1 MTRIRNS
8 LLIITSVLLTYSFA
22 SKVGAEITQLNSLQ
36 AQAQPTLPEL
46 PPSPT
51 PTPPAPA
58 NTTPPAPTPI
68 APNSTPPA
76 PANNIPPQIQ
86 STPLSPADAI
96 SQVVAAGLMSNLA
109 DGQFHPELFVSR
121 AELASILVRAFGL
134 DKRASAKQAGTVEVD
149 DVPSSHWAYK
159 DIQTVLK
166 TGIMRGY
173 RGNMFFPNQR
183 VTRAEA
189 FAIFA
194 QAYGVFQFP
203 DNTVEEI
210 VSRYPDAASI
220 PAWARKSL
228 ATALNAGFVNT
239 DAQNNINPLQPMTR
253 ADMAY
258 ALSQYLASS
267 NRIANP
273 QSPGK

>member
-1 MTRIRNS
+1 MRRIKNY
-8 LLIITSVLLTYSFA
+8 LFIITSVLLTYSFA
-22 SKVGAEITQLNSLQ
+22 AKVGAEVIQINSVQ
-36 AQAQPTLPEL
+36 AQAQPALPAL
-46 PPSPT
+46 PPSPA
-51 PTPPAPA
+51 PLPP
-58 NTTPPAPTPI
+58 NT
-68 APNSTPPA
+68 
-76 PANNIPPQIQ
+76 IPPQVQ
-86 STPLSPADAI
+86 PASPSPNDAV

-121 AELASILVRAFGL
+121 AELASILVRSFGL
-134 DKRASAKQAGTVEVD
+134 DKRAAANQAGTIEVQ
-149 DVPSSHWAYK
+149 DVPGSHWAFK

-166 TGIMRGY
+166 TGIMKGY
-173 RGNMFFPNQR
+173 RGDMFFPNQK

-189 FAIFA
+189 LAIFA

-210 VSRYPDAASI
+210 LSQYPDAASI
-220 PAWARKSL
+220 PTWARKSL

-239 DAQNNINPLQPMTR
+239 DKQNNLNPLQPMTR

-267 NRIANP
+267 NRTNTQTPA
-273 QSPGK
+273 K